1 MLIPKGRRQGNGGG
15 SGAMRRLG
23 WTVFLLSSSNLSSLD
38 EIVLAGFIHS
48 GRIRLTRS
56 FASQARGP
64 GRMGEGTGRQ
74 ENMPLLWNRELGLR
88 VGGLGPRSW
97 EHGLAGL
104 DILL

>member
-23 WTVFLLSSSNLSSLD
+23 WTVFLLSSSKLTSLD
-38 EIVLAGFIHS
+38 EIVLAGL
-48 GRIRLTRS
+48 GRIRPTRS

-88 VGGLGPRSW
+88 VGGLGPRSCG
-97 EHGLAGL
+97 HGLAGQ
-104 DILL
+104 DMLL